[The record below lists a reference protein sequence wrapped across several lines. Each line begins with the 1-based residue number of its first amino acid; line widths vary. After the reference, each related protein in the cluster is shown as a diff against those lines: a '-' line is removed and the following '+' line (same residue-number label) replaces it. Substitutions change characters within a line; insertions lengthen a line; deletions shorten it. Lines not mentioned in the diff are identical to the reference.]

1 MATVAEPQAPAGMPR
16 GNSRS
21 DVPSSRW
28 SRWVASWRVALRM
41 ARRDLRRHKGRAVLV
56 FLMVAIPVGVIAGA
70 ATVGATGQVDGR
82 DLVTAQMG
90 SGQALLKGPE
100 PSKVFQNADA
110 TATAGYG
117 NDGSG
122 QQIPGYAADQD
133 TAANAK
139 AIGAV
144 VGQPVV
150 ASQDIQVRFVVGERR
165 VRVEALVIDPR
176 TADVGAKAH
185 LTGGRWG
192 ATADEVVVTPAGE
205 QAGIPT
211 SGKATLSSGGTERTV
226 TVVGT
231 ATALGEFGGQ
241 PDLVMPQPPEGIT
254 ANDAMYGGP
263 GWIVTGSK
271 PVTWSEVLRL
281 NGFGFTVISRAV
293 LADPPPDSEIPQEV
307 QAPNTFM
314 QDTSQLIA
322 VLGGVMLFI
331 ITTLLVGPAFAVSA
345 ARQRRTLALAATNGA
360 EVKQLRRTVLAQALV
375 LGVISA
381 LGGCLLGVLAV
392 WAGLRWWAGKHPAST
407 YASVPLD
414 IPWTA
419 IAILAPC
426 AVLSAVVAA
435 LLPARR
441 LGRLDII
448 GVMRG
453 QSVSP
458 PLNKAMPLVG
468 LGLAG
473 VGGLLVITGS
483 QMRGGGDTQ
492 VGLGAVALVFGVLL
506 LVPALLVM
514 AGRIAARL
522 PLGPRL
528 ATRDAARHRSR
539 STPTVA
545 AILAGVAALTMGSI
559 GLASDTAQQMATYR
573 PQALPGEGTIFTGD
587 TEAKLS
593 VDATL
598 RQFAGVVSVTPLLV
612 VRGTED
618 PLGPPAPGASEKPQ
632 PFVAAV
638 AKGCTVEQA
647 LFQTGP
653 DGRCVSLG
661 TMAYDNGFIGVL
673 PATEITRRLQLD
685 PAQRAALEKGAI
697 VTAAPALQ
705 KVSTIDIASGTFVMD
720 QKTYAPTQVKPT
732 RTDTLPVIAVA
743 VTNRGSGTMPGQTG
757 AFVTPETA
765 SRLGWPTFQAM
776 VLVRAPDGG
785 AIDKGTQQ
793 QIDERVGGEG
803 GLYVERGFQRY
814 DQTIMR
820 ILMAAGAAL
829 VLIVT
834 LISTALS
841 LAEQQTDLGTL
852 AAVGATRR
860 TRRGFAASQAVVTGL
875 LGALLGLVVGL
886 VPGIGIAFPLTIDYS
901 IDPVTNQEVVKGPY
915 LEVPWLP
922 LVLIAVGVPLLAG
935 LLAAA
940 AIRQAPTVTRRAG

>member
-1 MATVAEPQAPAGMPR
+1 
-16 GNSRS
+16 
-21 DVPSSRW
+21 
-28 SRWVASWRVALRM
+28 M

-56 FLMVAIPVGVIAGA
+56 FLMVAVPVGLIAGA
-70 ATVGATGQVDGR
+70 ATVGSTGQIDGR

-90 SGQALLKGPE
+90 SGQALLTGPE
-100 PSKVFQNADA
+100 PAKVFQNADA

-117 NDGSG
+117 IDGSV
-122 QQIPGYAADQD
+122 QQVPEYAAGQG
-133 TAANAK
+133 AASNAK
-139 AIGAV
+139 AISAV

-150 ASQDIQVRFVVGERR
+150 ATQDIQLRFVVGERR
-165 VRVEALVIDPR
+165 VRIESLVIDPR
-176 TADVGAKAH
+176 TIDVGAKAH

-192 ATADEVVVTPAGE
+192 ATADEVVVTPAGQ

-211 SGKATLSSGGTERTV
+211 SGRVTISSGGTERNV

-231 ATALGEFGGQ
+231 ATAWGAFGGQ
-241 PDLVMPQPPEGIT
+241 PDLVMPQPPEGLT
-254 ANDAMYGGP
+254 ATDAMYGTP
-263 GWIVTGSK
+263 GWIVAGSK

-281 NGFGFTVISRAV
+281 NGYGFTVISRAV
-293 LADPPPDSEIPQEV
+293 LADPPSDSEIPQEV

-360 EVKQLRRTVLAQALV
+360 EVRQLRRTVLAQALV

-381 LGGCLLGVLAV
+381 LGGCALGLVAV
-392 WAGLRWWAGKHPAST
+392 GAGLRWWAERHPASM

-419 IAILAPC
+419 MAILAPC

-441 LGRLDII
+441 LGRLDVI

-453 QSVSP
+453 QSVSA
-458 PLNKAMPLVG
+458 PLNKVAPVIG
-468 LGLAG
+468 LAVAG

-483 QMRGGGDTQ
+483 QMRGGGDTS
-492 VGLGAVALVFGVLL
+492 VGVGAVALVLGVLL
-506 LVPALLVM
+506 LVPALLVI
-514 AGRIAARL
+514 AGRLARRL
-522 PLGPRL
+522 PVGPRL

-618 PLGPPAPGASEKPQ
+618 PMAPPAPGTSQEPQ

-638 AKGCTVEQA
+638 ANGCTVEQS
-647 LFQTGP
+647 LFQNGP
-653 DGRCVSLG
+653 DGKCVTLG

-673 PATEITRRLQLD
+673 PAAEIARRLQLG
-685 PAQRAALEKGAI
+685 PSQRAALEKGAI
-697 VTAAPALQ
+697 VAATPALQ
-705 KVSTIDIASGTFVMD
+705 KAPTVDVSAGTFVMD
-720 QKTYAPTQVKPT
+720 QKTYLPSQVRTT
-732 RTDTLPVIAVA
+732 RTDTLPVVA
-743 VTNRGSGTMPGQTG
+743 VPTTERGSGSMPGQTG
-757 AFVTPETA
+757 AFVTPQTA
-765 SRLGWPTFQAM
+765 TRLGWPTYQAM
-776 VLVRAPDGG
+776 VLVHAPDGG
-785 AIDKGTQQ
+785 AIDRGTEQQ
-793 QIDERVGGEG
+793 LDELVGGDG

-814 DQTIMR
+814 DQKVMQ

-860 TRRGFAASQAVVTGL
+860 TRRGFAAAQAVVTGL

-886 VPGIGIAFPLTIDYS
+886 IPGLAIAVPLTTDYS
-901 IDPVTNQEVVKGPY
+901 VDPATGQEGMTGPY
-915 LEVPWLP
+915 LVVPWLP
-922 LVLIAVGVPLLAG
+922 LLLVTVGVPCVAG
-935 LLAAA
+935 LIAAV
-940 AIRQAPTVTRRAG
+940 AIRRAPTMTRRAG